1 MRTHLPYPVNIY
13 LGEEKYY
20 GKDDCIPTSCFTL
33 QIKSVSGSFRSGTY
47 PVPFRSFPFLSV
59 PFLLFPVCSFPFLP
73 VPSRSFTFFLILSRY
88 FPIHSY
94 PSISFPSFLVPSR
107 SYPFFVVPSSL
118 FLSPIP
124 YLSVPSCPS
133 LSRPP
138 ASESMTN
145 ENYKNRLNIFSLLVC
160 LQTII
165 EVLPKLLKFILFIF
179 LYKIIIIYSEIIFLI
194 KVCPLKGLFNFS
206 WN

>member
-1 MRTHLPYPVNIY
+1 M
-13 LGEEKYY
+13 EKM
-20 GKDDCIPTSCFTL
+20 T
-33 QIKSVSGSFRSGTY
+33 VSPRPASPCRSSQFQDLF
-47 PVPFRSFPFLSV
+47 VQVHIPFLSV

-145 ENYKNRLNIFSLLVC
+145 ENYKIRPNIFSLFTNNNRSFTQIVK
-160 LQTII
+160 
-165 EVLPKLLKFILFIF
+165 V
-179 LYKIIIIYSEIIFLI
+179 YSFYFLI
-194 KVCPLKGLFNFS
+194 QNYYYLF
-206 WN
+206 

>member
-1 MRTHLPYPVNIY
+1 M
-13 LGEEKYY
+13 EKM
-20 GKDDCIPTSCFTL
+20 T
-33 QIKSVSGSFRSGTY
+33 VSPRPASPCRSSQFQDLF
-47 PVPFRSFPFLSV
+47 VQVHIPFLSV
-59 PFLLFPVCSFPFLP
+59 PFLLFPVFSFPFLP

-88 FPIHSY
+88 FPIHCY
-94 PSISFPSFLVPSR
+94 PSISSPFFLVPSR
-107 SYPFFVVPSSL
+107 SFPFFVVPSSL

-124 YLSVPSCPS
+124 YLSVPPCPDP
-133 LSRPP
+133 LLQKVWQ
-138 ASESMTN
+138 MKIT
-145 ENYKNRLNIFSLLVC
+145 KIDLIFLVC